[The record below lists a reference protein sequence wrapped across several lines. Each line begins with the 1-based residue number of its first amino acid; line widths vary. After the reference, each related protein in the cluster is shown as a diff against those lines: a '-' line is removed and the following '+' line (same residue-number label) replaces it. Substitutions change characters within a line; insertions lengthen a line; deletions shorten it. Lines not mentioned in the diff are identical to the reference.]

1 MEFKSLAHEDNVM
14 SEHTTSRT
22 VSTADTLF
30 DIIEALRDL
39 ENSTVTELATELDL
53 AKSTVHAYLASL
65 EQKEY
70 VVKEGNEYE
79 LGLKFYDHGMDILNR
94 VDLIEVARPI
104 MKQTA
109 EESGELVWLIVE
121 EHGRAVYLERAKGDR
136 AVQTSG
142 RRGLRTYLH
151 LLAAGKSMLAHMP
164 EERVE
169 EILDRH
175 GLPQQTSQSITTKE
189 ELNDRLEQV
198 RDRGYAYNR
207 GEEVPGVYA
216 IGAPI
221 LEEGQIQAGISVA
234 GPAARFQ
241 DEDYDT
247 QIRNTII
254 EAANTIE
261 LNLKYQ

>member
-1 MEFKSLAHEDNVM
+1 MP
-14 SEHTTSRT
+14 EHNTSRT

-30 DIIEALRDL
+30 EVIGTLRDL
-39 ENSTVTELATELDL
+39 EGSTVTEVANELDL

-70 VVKEGNEYE
+70 VVKDGNEYE

-94 VDLIEVARPI
+94 MDLVEVARPI

-109 EESGELVWLIVE
+109 EESGELVWLFVE
-121 EHGRAVYLERAKGDR
+121 EHGRAVYLERAEGDR

-151 LLAAGKSMLAHMP
+151 LLASGKAMLAEMP
-164 EERVE
+164 ETRVE
-169 EILDRH
+169 QIIDQH
-175 GLPQQTSQSITTKE
+175 GLPQQTAESVTSKE
-189 ELNDRLEQV
+189 KLYDRLEVV
-198 RDRGYAYNR
+198 RNRGYAYNR

-221 LEEGQIQAGISVA
+221 MNDGDVQAGISVA
-234 GPAARFQ
+234 GPAARFN
-241 DEDYDT
+241 DESYDT
-247 QIRNTII
+247 RMRNTII

>member
-1 MEFKSLAHEDNVM
+1 MP
-14 SEHTTSRT
+14 EHNTSRT
-22 VSTADTLF
+22 ISTADTLF
-30 DIIEALRDL
+30 EIMETLRDL
-39 ENSTVTELATELDL
+39 DGSTVTEVAKELDL

-70 VVKEGNEYE
+70 VVKEDNRYE

-94 VDLIEVARPI
+94 MDLVEVARPI
-104 MKQTA
+104 MRQTA
-109 EESGELVWLIVE
+109 EESGELVWLFVE
-121 EHGRAVYLERAKGDR
+121 EHGRGIYLERAKGDR

-151 LLAAGKSMLAHMP
+151 LLAAGKAMLAEMP
-164 EERVE
+164 EKRVE
-169 EILDRH
+169 EIIDRH
-175 GLPQQTSQSITTKE
+175 GLPQQTAESITDKQK
-189 ELNDRLEQV
+189 LYNRLEV
-198 RDRGYAYNR
+198 VCDRGYAYNR

-221 LEEGQIQAGISVA
+221 MKEGDVQAGISVA
-234 GPAARFQ
+234 GPAARFN
-241 DEDYDT
+241 DDSYDT
-247 QIRNTII
+247 RMRNTII

>member
-1 MEFKSLAHEDNVM
+1 M
-14 SEHTTSRT
+14 SDHTMSRT

-30 DIIEALRDL
+30 EVIETLRDI
-39 ENSTVTELATELDL
+39 EGSTVTELATELDL

-70 VVKEGNEYE
+70 VVKEDNEYK
-79 LGLKFYDHGMDILNR
+79 LGLKFYDHGMHILNR
-94 VDLIEVARPI
+94 MDLIEVARPI
-104 MKQTA
+104 MNQTA
-109 EESGELVWLIVE
+109 EESGELVWLFVE

-142 RRGLRTYLH
+142 RRGLRTSLH

-164 EERVE
+164 DERIE
-169 EILDRH
+169 GILDQH
-175 GLPQQTSQSITTKE
+175 GLPQQTPQSITSKE
-189 ELNDRLEQV
+189 KLYDRLEQV
-198 RDRGYAYNR
+198 RERGYAYNR

-221 LEEGQIQAGISVA
+221 LRDGHVQAGISVA

-241 DEDYDT
+241 DENYDSEM
-247 QIRNTII
+247 RNTII